1 MSAHVKWEVCSRPHD
16 PSSPIYA
23 QNVSRHD
30 SRFKAMLGGHSD
42 QKGNE
47 KVNGDKG
54 HPYS

>member
-16 PSSPIYA
+16 HSSPIYA

-30 SRFKAMLGGHSD
+30 TRFKAMLGGHSD